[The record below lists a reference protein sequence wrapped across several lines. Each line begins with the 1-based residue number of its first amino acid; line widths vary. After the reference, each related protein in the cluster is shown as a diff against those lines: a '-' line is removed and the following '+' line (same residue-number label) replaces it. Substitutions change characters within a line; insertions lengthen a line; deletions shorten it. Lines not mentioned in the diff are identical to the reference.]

1 MALIKTKGIILS
13 ENKMGDYDKMVTML
27 TPGYGKIGCV
37 AKGARK
43 PKSLLMA
50 STQFLC
56 FGEYLL
62 YKGAETYHI
71 NSAETIEIFY
81 PIRTD
86 LDKLKYASHI
96 TKIILEVT
104 TENEN
109 SYKVL
114 QLFLNTLYM
123 IAETNQDL
131 DFLISVFKLRLI
143 CLLGFT
149 PTIHECIQ
157 CHKKENISYF
167 SLKQNG
173 VLCNSCGKLDTSCI
187 QISATTVDAIRYIV
201 MAPPKKIFSFEV
213 PKEAQRELSLVTKL
227 YLNAK
232 LEKEYPLEELF

>member
-13 ENKMGDYDKMVTML
+13 ENKMGDYDKMLTML
-27 TPGYGKIGCV
+27 TPGYGKIRCI

-86 LDKLKYASHI
+86 LDKLKYSAHI
-96 TKIILEVT
+96 TKIMLDVT

-109 SYKVL
+109 SYKLL

-123 IAETNQDL
+123 ISETKKDL
-131 DFLISVFKLRLI
+131 DFILSVFKLRI
-143 CLLGFT
+143 CCILGFT
-149 PTIHECIQ
+149 PNIKECTQ
-157 CHKKENISYF
+157 CNQKDEIKYF
-167 SLKQNG
+167 SLKRDG
-173 VLCNSCGKLDTSCI
+173 FLCSICGKIDKSCI
-187 QISATTVDAIRYIV
+187 EISPSTVDAIRYIIL
-201 MAPPKKIFSFEV
+201 APPKKIFSFEL
-213 PKEAQRELSLVTKL
+213 PEEAQKELNLLTKL
-227 YLNAK
+227 YINYK

>member
-1 MALIKTKGIILS
+1 
-13 ENKMGDYDKMVTML
+13 MGDYDKMVTML

-96 TKIILEVT
+96 TKIILDVT

-109 SYKVL
+109 SYKIL

-123 IAETNQDL
+123 IAETNLDL
-131 DFLISVFKLRLI
+131 DFLISVFQLRLVSI
-143 CLLGFT
+143 LGFT
-149 PTIHECIQ
+149 PNIRECIL
-157 CHKKENISYF
+157 CHQQEDIAYF

-173 VLCNSCGKLDTSCI
+173 FLCKNCGKLDTSCI
-187 QISATTVDAIRYIV
+187 QISPTTADAIRYII

-213 PKEAQRELSLVTKL
+213 PKEAQRELNLVSKL
-227 YLNAK
+227 YLTTK

>member
-1 MALIKTKGIILS
+1 
-13 ENKMGDYDKMVTML
+13 
-27 TPGYGKIGCV
+27 
-37 AKGARK
+37 
-43 PKSLLMA
+43 
-50 STQFLC
+50 
-56 FGEYLL
+56 
-62 YKGAETYHI
+62 
-71 NSAETIEIFY
+71 
-81 PIRTD
+81 
-86 LDKLKYASHI
+86 
-96 TKIILEVT
+96 
-104 TENEN
+104 
-109 SYKVL
+109 
-114 QLFLNTLYM
+114 M
-123 IAETNQDL
+123 IAETNQNL

-149 PTIHECIQ
+149 PTIHECTQ